1 MSSVAGFSSPKFRLL
16 HVLRA
21 LGLLRVADHAKF
33 VFSQA
38 RVRSGNR
45 RFIKQN
51 PRFAVPPQHLAFD
64 ALNHVD
70 WVRYQTS
77 GLQHA
82 GVFARI
88 IRAQARQEGT
98 LAVLEWGC
106 GPGRLIRHLSD
117 LLPGRSL
124 EIIGADY
131 NPESTAWCKAHLPGI
146 RFVENALNP
155 PLPLAEASV
164 DVVYNFSVFT
174 HLSEAVQLAWAQEL
188 QRVLKPGGLL
198 ICTTHG
204 DNYRHLL
211 STLAEQRAYA
221 AGRSVDQGQY
231 REGRKWFLA
240 IHPPAYVRE
249 QLLAGWQG
257 VAQVPTEPGDGMLQ
271 DVWMARKPV
280 ADDMA

>member
-16 HVLRA
+16 HLLRA
-21 LGLLRVADHAKF
+21 LGLLRVADHTKF

-38 RVRSGNR
+38 RVRAGNR

-51 PRFAVPPQHLAFD
+51 PRFAVPPEHLAFD

-70 WVRYQTS
+70 WVRYQDS

-82 GVFARI
+82 GMFARI
-88 IRAQARQEGT
+88 INANARQGGT

-106 GPGRLIRHLSD
+106 GPGRLIRHLPG
-117 LLPGRSL
+117 LLPGL
-124 EIIGADY
+124 ALAITGADY

-155 PLPLAEASV
+155 PLPLAEASF

-188 QRVLKPGGLL
+188 KRVLKPGGLL

-240 IHPPAYVRE
+240 IHPPAYVRG
-249 QLLAGWQG
+249 QLLAGWQD

-271 DVWMARKPV
+271 DVWMARKPA
-280 ADDMA
+280 ADDRA